1 MSELN
6 TERPTLKAKRKEFTQ
21 ADMIANDNLRSL
33 WSEFRAKHFSE
44 TKESMTQEKAAKLM
58 DWTQSNFSQ
67 YLNGIVPIGFKAAHR
82 LSILFGC
89 KISDIR
95 PDYRD
100 ISLESDADHKE
111 AMKSMLGEM
120 LDLLSV
126 MRSGNA
132 DADLVHQQVD
142 NLAQRV
148 SLTAINVEASSN

>member
-1 MSELN
+1 
-6 TERPTLKAKRKEFTQ
+6 
-21 ADMIANDNLRSL
+21 
-33 WSEFRAKHFSE
+33 
-44 TKESMTQEKAAKLM
+44 
-58 DWTQSNFSQ
+58 
-67 YLNGIVPIGFKAAHR
+67 VPIGFKAAHR